1 MMILIAVYV
10 LYTLFENLIL
20 DPQSTSFLSHK
31 SHLRDSFHLPIWLK
45 VMYVHVIAACLAM
58 VSGAVNFSSALL
70 TKSRKIHR
78 LNGWVYVVCVMIV
91 TLSSGYMAPNSTG
104 GKAVSIAFNMVNMY
118 WPAATVISV
127 IKARRNQFSKHRN
140 WMIRSYLFCFTN
152 LFIHF
157 ITFVSRSGFGLPYDI
172 SYTIGVYGAIALNVA
187 AAECVIHFT
196 RRKAKDIL
204 HTADT
209 SRSR

>member
-1 MMILIAVYV
+1 
-10 LYTLFENLIL
+10 
-20 DPQSTSFLSHK
+20 
-31 SHLRDSFHLPIWLK
+31 
-45 VMYVHVIAACLAM
+45 
-58 VSGAVNFSSALL
+58 
-70 TKSRKIHR
+70 
-78 LNGWVYVVCVMIV
+78 
-91 TLSSGYMAPNSTG
+91 
-104 GKAVSIAFNMVNMY
+104 
-118 WPAATVISV
+118 
-127 IKARRNQFSKHRN
+127 FSKHRN

>member
-1 MMILIAVYV
+1 MLIVIAVYV

-31 SHLRDSFHLPIWLK
+31 SHLRDSFHLPVWLK
-45 VMYVHVIAACLAM
+45 VMYVHVVAACLAM
-58 VSGAVNFSSALL
+58 ASGAVNFSSALL

-78 LNGWVYVVCVMIV
+78 FNGWLYVVCVLNV
-91 TLSSGYMAPNSTG
+91 TLSSGYMAPHSTG

-127 IKARRNQFSKHRN
+127 IKARRNQFIKHRN

-152 LFIHF
+152 MFI
-157 ITFVSRSGFGLPYDI
+157 
-172 SYTIGVYGAIALNVA
+172 
-187 AAECVIHFT
+187 
-196 RRKAKDIL
+196 
-204 HTADT
+204 
-209 SRSR
+209 

>member
-1 MMILIAVYV
+1 MLIVIAVYV

-31 SHLRDSFHLPIWLK
+31 SHLRDSFHLPVWLK
-45 VMYVHVIAACLAM
+45 VMDVHVVAACLAM
-58 VSGAVNFSSALL
+58 ASGAVNFSSALL

-78 LNGWVYVVCVMIV
+78 FNGWLYVVCVLIV
-91 TLSSGYMAPNSTG
+91 TLSSGYMAPHSTG

-127 IKARRNQFSKHRN
+127 IKARRNQFIKHRN

-152 LFIHF
+152 MFIHL
-157 ITFVSRSGFGLPYDI
+157 ITFVCHKGLGLIYDI
-172 SYTIGVYGAIALNVA
+172 SYTIGVFGAIVLCIAL
-187 AAECVIHFT
+187 AEWIIRFAFKKPAQIFYTNHRGF
-196 RRKAKDIL
+196 
-204 HTADT
+204 
-209 SRSR
+209 

>member
-1 MMILIAVYV
+1 MLIVIAVYV
-10 LYTLFENLIL
+10 LYTLIENLIL

-31 SHLRDSFHLPIWLK
+31 SHLRDSFHLPVWLK
-45 VMYVHVIAACLAM
+45 VMYVHVVAACLAM
-58 VSGAVNFSSALL
+58 ASGAVNFSSALL

-78 LNGWVYVVCVMIV
+78 FNGWLYVVCVLIV
-91 TLSSGYMAPNSTG
+91 TLSSGYMAPHSTG

-127 IKARRNQFSKHRN
+127 IKARRNQFIKHRN

-152 LFIHF
+152 LFIHV
-157 ITFVSRSGFGLPYDI
+157 ITFVCRSGFGLPYDI
-172 SYTIGVYGAIALNVA
+172 SYTMGVYGAITLIVL

-196 RRKAKDIL
+196 SRKAMDFL
-204 HTADT
+204 HTAGA
-209 SRSR
+209 SRFR

>member
-1 MMILIAVYV
+1 MLIVIAVYV

-31 SHLRDSFHLPIWLK
+31 SHLRDSFHLPVWLK
-45 VMYVHVIAACLAM
+45 VMYVHVVAACLAM
-58 VSGAVNFSSALL
+58 ASGAVNFSSALL

-78 LNGWVYVVCVMIV
+78 FNGWLYVVCVLIV
-91 TLSSGYMAPNSTG
+91 TLSSGYMAPHSTG

-127 IKARRNQFSKHRN
+127 IKARRNQFIMHRN

-152 LFIHF
+152 LFIHV
-157 ITFVSRSGFGLPYDI
+157 ITFVCRSGFGLPYDI
-172 SYTIGVYGAIALNVA
+172 SYTMGVYGAITLIVL

-196 RRKAKDIL
+196 SRKAMDFL
-204 HTADT
+204 HAAGA
-209 SRSR
+209 SRFR